1 MFWGDGKEEGY
12 GLAETT
18 KNGYGP
24 DKDIPM
30 TPVYSGHEVLS
41 YHEDDFDVMRLQKY
55 YFDADL
61 MNVVSNMLFKKRIE
75 RLQDIMF
82 EANPYCIE
90 AEEVVDEEDDDDCKD
105 TPGKDLKKIQLITN
119 GSTPVDSNVEIYCR
133 FMFLYYLEPKV
144 IRENVVKKKKEVQ
157 VSTHYFLPIPTSITD
172 NFGINYTTPEIGAI
186 GGAIVDIGT
195 TVGGAGS

>member
-1 MFWGDGKEEGY
+1 MVNLSTVNKISGKKTTPALVNGKHIKVSILVCVDGKEDGY
-12 GLAETT
+12 GLAEKT

-41 YHEDDFDVMRLQKY
+41 YHKDDFDVMRLQKY

-105 TPGKDLKKIQLITN
+105 TPGKDLKKIQLIKN
-119 GSTPVDSNVEIYCR
+119 GSTP
-133 FMFLYYLEPKV
+133 
-144 IRENVVKKKKEVQ
+144 
-157 VSTHYFLPIPTSITD
+157 
-172 NFGINYTTPEIGAI
+172 
-186 GGAIVDIGT
+186 
-195 TVGGAGS
+195 